1 MGTLADSLF
10 NVLMSWVRALVNSIW
25 ALFTTD
31 HMTLLE
37 FLGKNW
43 VMLVVIMLAAGL
55 VIDWLVWLVRW
66 KPYHL
71 WARRVRRFLHLPSPE
86 EEEEE
91 ERKQRKKAKRQPS
104 APVEEEQWDESDE
117 EQWLPLEQP
126 RLDARQE
133 QEVMRQAESVP
144 DAELGAYPGMKYGA
158 QAAPRENM
166 ESTQRYAAVHSEGP
180 GAAEVERR
188 KAEIAAWQLQMQEEA
203 RQKAEAERAARE
215 EEQRRI
221 AAQKA
226 YEEEQRR
233 IAAQKAYEEEQRR
246 IAAQKAYEEEQRRIA
261 AQKAYEEE
269 QRRIAAQ
276 KAYEEEQRRIAA
288 QKAYEDEQARLAQ
301 EEYQRQM
308 AEYERQKAQY
318 EQDMARYRQ
327 EKAAYDAQ
335 MAQQSQQNA
344 AETPSAR
351 RRRAPQRPM
360 TYSDYVSGETV
371 ENLPDPPR
379 WPQVQQ
385 AAEQT
390 RTAAEKSAKTKK
402 QGGLMGRMAKL
413 IEEEDENDVSGI
425 ASLPPRVNVQD
436 AYRPAKTPQ
445 KTRKR

>member
-55 VIDWLVWLVRW
+55 VMDWLVWLVRW

-104 APVEEEQWDESDE
+104 APVEEEQWDEPEE

-126 RLDARQE
+126 RLDAQQE
-133 QEVMRQAESVP
+133 REVMRQAESVP

-215 EEQRRI
+215 EEQRR
-221 AAQKA
+221 A
-226 YEEEQRR
+226 
-233 IAAQKAYEEEQRR
+233 
-246 IAAQKAYEEEQRRIA
+246 AAQKAYEEEQRRIA

-351 RRRAPQRPM
+351 RRRTPQRPM
-360 TYSDYVSGETV
+360 TYSDYVTGETV
-371 ENLPDPPR
+371 EKLPDPPR

-390 RTAAEKSAKTKK
+390 RTAAEKPTKAKK
-402 QGGLMGRMAKL
+402 QDGLMGRVAKL

-425 ASLPPRVNVQD
+425 ASLPPRVDVHD

>member
-104 APVEEEQWDESDE
+104 APVEEEQWDEPEE

-133 QEVMRQAESVP
+133 REVMRQAESVP

-158 QAAPRENM
+158 QAAPRESM

-203 RQKAEAERAARE
+203 RQKAEAECAARE

-233 IAAQKAYEEEQRR
+233 AAAQKAYEEEQRRAAAQKAYEEEQHR
-246 IAAQKAYEEEQRRIA
+246 IAAQKAYEEEQRRV
-261 AQKAYEEE
+261 
-269 QRRIAAQ
+269 
-276 KAYEEEQRRIAA
+276 AA

-301 EEYQRQM
+301 EEYQRQL

-335 MAQQSQQNA
+335 MAQQSQQNT
-344 AETPSAR
+344 AETTSAR

-390 RTAAEKSAKTKK
+390 RTAAEKPAKAKK
-402 QGGLMGRMAKL
+402 QGGLMGRVAKL
-413 IEEEDENDVSGI
+413 IGEEDKNDVSGI
-425 ASLPPRVNVQD
+425 ASLPPRVDVHD

>member
-104 APVEEEQWDESDE
+104 APVEEAQWDEPE
-117 EQWLPLEQP
+117 EERWLPLEQP

-133 QEVMRQAESVP
+133 REVIRQAESVP

-203 RQKAEAERAARE
+203 RQKAETERAAR
-215 EEQRRI
+215 
-221 AAQKA
+221 
-226 YEEEQRR
+226 
-233 IAAQKAYEEEQRR
+233 
-246 IAAQKAYEEEQRRIA
+246 
-261 AQKAYEEE
+261 EEE

-301 EEYQRQM
+301 EEYQRQL

-351 RRRAPQRPM
+351 RRRTPQRPM

-371 ENLPDPPR
+371 EKLPDPPR

-390 RTAAEKSAKTKK
+390 RTAAEKPAKAKK
-402 QGGLMGRMAKL
+402 QGGLMGHVAKL

-425 ASLPPRVNVQD
+425 ASLPPRVDVHD

>member
-55 VIDWLVWLVRW
+55 VMDWLVWLVRW

-215 EEQRRI
+215 EEQRRA

-246 IAAQKAYEEEQRRIA
+246 IAAQKAYEEEQRRA
-261 AQKAYEEE
+261 
-269 QRRIAAQ
+269 
-276 KAYEEEQRRIAA
+276 AA

-335 MAQQSQQNA
+335 MAQQSQQNT

-351 RRRAPQRPM
+351 RRRTPQRPM

-371 ENLPDPPR
+371 ESLPDPPR

-390 RTAAEKSAKTKK
+390 RTAAEKPTKAKK
-402 QGGLMGRMAKL
+402 QGGLMGRVAKL

-425 ASLPPRVNVQD
+425 ASLPPRVDVHD

>member
-104 APVEEEQWDESDE
+104 APVEEGQWDESDE

-215 EEQRRI
+215 EEQRR
-221 AAQKA
+221 A
-226 YEEEQRR
+226 
-233 IAAQKAYEEEQRR
+233 
-246 IAAQKAYEEEQRRIA
+246 
-261 AQKAYEEE
+261 
-269 QRRIAAQ
+269 AAQ

-301 EEYQRQM
+301 EEYQRQL

-351 RRRAPQRPM
+351 RRRAPQRLM
-360 TYSDYVSGETV
+360 TYSDYVTGETV

-390 RTAAEKSAKTKK
+390 RTAAEKPAKAKK
-402 QGGLMGRMAKL
+402 QGGLMGHVAKL

-425 ASLPPRVNVQD
+425 ASLPPRVDVHD

>member
-104 APVEEEQWDESDE
+104 APVEEEQWDEPEE

-133 QEVMRQAESVP
+133 REVMRQAESVP

-158 QAAPRENM
+158 QAAPRESM

-215 EEQRRI
+215 EEQRRA

-226 YEEEQRR
+226 YEEELRR
-233 IAAQKAYEEEQRR
+233 IAAQKAC
-246 IAAQKAYEEEQRRIA
+246 
-261 AQKAYEEE
+261 EEE

-301 EEYQRQM
+301 EEYQRQL

-335 MAQQSQQNA
+335 MAQQSQQNT
-344 AETPSAR
+344 AETTSVR
-351 RRRAPQRPM
+351 RRRVPQRPM

-390 RTAAEKSAKTKK
+390 RTAAEKPAKTKK
-402 QGGLMGRMAKL
+402 QGGLMGHVAKL

-425 ASLPPRVNVQD
+425 ASLPPRVDVHD

-445 KTRKR
+445 KTGKR

>member
-55 VIDWLVWLVRW
+55 VMDWLVWLVRW

-91 ERKQRKKAKRQPS
+91 ERKQRKKAKRQPN

-233 IAAQKAYEEEQRR
+233 AAAQKAYEEEQRR
-246 IAAQKAYEEEQRRIA
+246 IAAQKAYEEEQRRA
-261 AQKAYEEE
+261 
-269 QRRIAAQ
+269 
-276 KAYEEEQRRIAA
+276 AA

-301 EEYQRQM
+301 EEYQRQL

-335 MAQQSQQNA
+335 MAQPSQQNT
-344 AETPSAR
+344 AETPAAR

-371 ENLPDPPR
+371 EKLPDPPR

-390 RTAAEKSAKTKK
+390 RTAAEKPTKAKK

-425 ASLPPRVNVQD
+425 ASLPPRVNVHD

>member
-55 VIDWLVWLVRW
+55 VMDWLVWLVRW

-104 APVEEEQWDESDE
+104 APVEEEQWDEPEE

-215 EEQRRI
+215 EEQSRI

-233 IAAQKAYEEEQRR
+233 A
-246 IAAQKAYEEEQRRIA
+246 
-261 AQKAYEEE
+261 
-269 QRRIAAQ
+269 
-276 KAYEEEQRRIAA
+276 AA

-301 EEYQRQM
+301 EEYQRQL

-335 MAQQSQQNA
+335 MAQQSQQNT
-344 AETPSAR
+344 AETTSAR

-371 ENLPDPPR
+371 ENLPAPPR

-390 RTAAEKSAKTKK
+390 RTAAEKPAKAKK
-402 QGGLMGRMAKL
+402 QGGLMGRVAKL

-425 ASLPPRVNVQD
+425 ASLPPRVDVHD